1 MKALVLAAGTGT
13 EMMPLSKYSPKTML
27 RIHGKFVIEYVIDG
41 LIETGIEDFVIVLGH
56 QREKLKR
63 ALEEYRRKG
72 INIKVVDQGQKH
84 GIEGAIL
91 SAYPT
96 LSGDQPFILAYG
108 DIITPPKF
116 YHHLINSFINTA
128 ADGSIAVTLM
138 GKSHEFGIASIDDR
152 GFITKILPDPSKDEN
167 DTNYIFA
174 GASILPGEFFDI
186 LSEEKKL
193 TKALARLLKEQR
205 RICASVWQD
214 EWIDVGYGW
223 DLLTANR
230 NLFVDLNYARIHKSA
245 KISPSAHI
253 SGLVVIEK
261 GVTIDHNVEIVG
273 PCYIGKNVYIGTNSL
288 IRDYTCIG
296 AGCNIGFSVEIKN
309 SVLQPKTKIGRLSF
323 VGDSVIGENVLIG
336 SGVTTMNVLRDEE
349 FQKAPQ
355 QIKGRE
361 YHKLGSI
368 IGPNSTI
375 GSNSVIKPFVVID
388 ADQVIP
394 DGSVIKK
401 EKKVDKN

>member
-13 EMMPLSKYSPKTML
+13 EMMPLSKYCPKTML
-27 RIHGKFVIEYVIDG
+27 HVHGKFVIEYVIDG

-56 QREKLKR
+56 QKEKLDKV
-63 ALEEYRRKG
+63 LGEYRSKG
-72 INIKVVDQGQKH
+72 VNIQVVEQGQKP

-91 SAYPT
+91 SAYPI
-96 LSGDQPFILAYG
+96 LSGSEPFIIAYG
-108 DIITPPKF
+108 DIITPAKF
-116 YHHLINSFINTA
+116 YHHLLNSYVNTA
-128 ADGSIAVTLM
+128 ADGAIGVTLM
-138 GKSHEFGIASIDDR
+138 GKAQEFGIATLDDR
-152 GFITKILPDPSKDEN
+152 GFITKILPDPSKDDN
-167 DTNYIFA
+167 DANYIFA

-186 LSEEKKL
+186 LKEEKKL

-214 EWIDVGYGW
+214 EWTDVGYGW
-223 DLLTANR
+223 DLLNANK
-230 NLFVDLNYARIHKSA
+230 NLFVGLDYARIHKSA
-245 KISPSAHI
+245 KISHSAHI
-253 SGLVVIEK
+253 SGLVIIEE
-261 GVTIDHNVEIVG
+261 GVTIDHNAEIVG

-288 IRDYTCIG
+288 IRGFSCIG
-296 AGCNIGFSVEIKN
+296 EECSIGYSVEIKN
-309 SVLQPKTKIGRLSF
+309 SVIQPRTKIGRLSF
-323 VGDSVIGENVLIG
+323 VGDSVIGENVVIG

-349 FQKAPQ
+349 LHKAPQ

-361 YHKLGSI
+361 YHKLGTI

-375 GSNSVIKPFVVID
+375 GSNSVIKPYVVID

-401 EKKVDKN
+401 ETSS

>member
-13 EMMPLSKYSPKTML
+13 EMMPLSKYCPKTML
-27 RIHGKFVIEYVIDG
+27 QIHGKFVVEYVIDG
-41 LIETGIEDFVIVLGH
+41 LMETGVDEFVIVLGH
-56 QREKLKR
+56 QKEKLKKVI
-63 ALEEYRRKG
+63 EEYRSKG
-72 INIKVVDQGQKH
+72 VNIQGVDQGQKH

-91 SAYPT
+91 SASSI
-96 LSGDQPFILAYG
+96 LRGDQPFIIAYG
-108 DIITPPKF
+108 DIITPAKF

-138 GKSHEFGIASIDDR
+138 GKSHEFGIARLDDR

-205 RICASVWQD
+205 QICASVWQD
-214 EWIDVGYGW
+214 EWTDVGYGW
-223 DLLTANR
+223 DLLTANK

-253 SGLVVIEK
+253 SGLVIIEE
-261 GVTIDHNVEIVG
+261 GATIDHNVEIVG

-288 IRDYTCIG
+288 IRDNTCIG
-296 AGCNIGFSVEIKN
+296 EECNIGYSVEIKN
-309 SVLQPKTKIGRLSF
+309 SVIQPKTKIGRLSF
-323 VGDSVIGENVLIG
+323 VGDSVIGENVLFG
-336 SGVTTMNVLRDEE
+336 SGVTTMNVLRDKEL
-349 FQKAPQ
+349 QKAPQ

-361 YHKLGSI
+361 YHKLGCI
-368 IGPNSTI
+368 VGPNSTI
-375 GSNSVIKPFVVID
+375 GSNSVIKPYVVID

-401 EKKVDKN
+401 EKSK

>member
-1 MKALVLAAGTGT
+1 VFIMKALVLAAGTGT
-13 EMMPLSKYSPKTML
+13 EMMPLSKYYPKTML
-27 RIHGKFVIEYVIDG
+27 QIHGKFVIEYVIDG
-41 LIETGIEDFVIVLGH
+41 LIETGVDEFVIVLGH
-56 QREKLKR
+56 QKEKLER
-63 ALEEYRRKG
+63 LLEKYRSKG
-72 INIKVVDQGQKH
+72 VNIQVVDQGQKH

-91 SAYPT
+91 SAHSI
-96 LSGDQPFILAYG
+96 LSGNQPFIIAYG

-152 GFITKILPDPSKDEN
+152 GFITKILPDPQKDEN

-186 LSEEKKL
+186 LTEEKKL

-214 EWIDVGYGW
+214 EWTDIGYGW
-223 DLLTANR
+223 DLLAANR

-245 KISPSAHI
+245 KISASAHI
-253 SGLVVIEK
+253 SGLVIIEE
-261 GVTIDHNVEIVG
+261 GVTIDHNAEIVG
-273 PCYIGKNVYIGTNSL
+273 PCYIGKNVYIGTNCL
-288 IRDYTCIG
+288 IRDNACIG
-296 AGCNIGFSVEIKN
+296 EECNIGFSVEIKN
-309 SVLQPKTKIGRLSF
+309 SVIQPRTKVGRLSF

-336 SGVTTMNVLRDEE
+336 SGVTTMNVLRDKES
-349 FQKAPQ
+349 QIATQ

-375 GSNSVIKPFVVID
+375 GSNSVIKPYVVID

-394 DGSVIKK
+394 SGSVIRK
-401 EKKVDKN
+401 ELSK